1 MLDFKYP
8 PLRTGNVM
16 MCYKKRHP
24 LPLKYFITFLGSIR
38 KVGEASHITYLDA
51 PRSCPHQ
58 VIFARIYFQISYN
71 MPNLGYPL
79 SIGNGILCSKL
90 DTHCC

>member
-8 PLRTGNVM
+8 LLRTGNVM

-38 KVGEASHITYLDA
+38 KVGEASHIILKPLVLTY
-51 PRSCPHQ
+51 PHQ
-58 VIFARIYFQISYN
+58 VIFVRIYFQISYN
-71 MPNLGYPL
+71 MPNLGTL
-79 SIGNGILCSKL
+79 SAMEMGCCAARR
-90 DTHCC
+90 DTYCC

>member
-8 PLRTGNVM
+8 LLRTGNVM

-24 LPLKYFITFLGSIR
+24 LPLKYFVTFLGSIR
-38 KVGEASHITYLDA
+38 KVGEASHIILELPVLVHT
-51 PRSCPHQ
+51 RSFLPGLTFKFPVTCP
-58 VIFARIYFQISYN
+58 IWGTLSALEMGCCAARR
-71 MPNLGYPL
+71 
-79 SIGNGILCSKL
+79 

>member
-1 MLDFKYP
+1 MLDFKY

-38 KVGEASHITYLDA
+38 KVGEASRIILKPLTVHTRPFLQ
-51 PRSCPHQ
+51 RSTHKFHSRCQ
-58 VIFARIYFQISYN
+58 
-71 MPNLGYPL
+71 NLGSMTVVL
-79 SIGNGILCSKL
+79 GEALHASEK
-90 DTHCC
+90 